1 MEQKIK
7 DLKQNNLTISKNIL
21 FFKLKNNLTRIYN
34 VENRHNFVTSDK
46 FALSIQNNDL
56 DNNANKKIIF
66 INSTGFTLWKDM
78 YSNPDFF
85 LKNQK
90 ILKKI
95 KISEAIKLLIE
106 SECFVNINKSMDL
119 FSRFKGNI
127 NKQLGIESLYR
138 REDLSKWWVYQ
149 KFNKENLKKMKNN
162 SYKFVQ
168 ENYVK
173 KFTYKYLNNKI
184 VLEIGCGHGFYSNI
198 FSKKAKFVDGFDYN
212 PDYIDYAKKNYK
224 SKNLNFTVN
233 DITKIEDKVFK
244 KYDYIFMIDVYLF
257 FFDKSFQNKLF
268 NNKNIILK
276 NIRKLLKNNGKLV
289 IIDPHNFWL
298 TSRFGEI
305 EKPYGILS
313 EYNKPSFSSLPNLSS
328 RLEPLFKNYFNL
340 ISLEELIPTTVGA
353 KYMDKR
359 EYNFIKEFPQW
370 YSFILQKNLN
380 G

>member
-34 VENRHNFVTSDK
+34 IENRHNFVTSDK

-138 REDLSKWWVYQ
+138 REDLSKWWVCQ

-298 TSRFGEI
+298 TPRFGEI

>member
-21 FFKLKNNLTRIYN
+21 FFKLKKNLTRIYN
-34 VENRHNFVTSDK
+34 IENRHNFVTSDK

-56 DNNANKKIIF
+56 DNNTNKKIIF

-95 KISEAIKLLIE
+95 KISDAIKLLIE
-106 SECFVNINKSMDL
+106 SECFVNLNKSMDL
-119 FSRFKGNI
+119 FSRYKGNI

-212 PDYIDYAKKNYK
+212 PDYVDYAKKNYK

-298 TSRFGEI
+298 TPRFGEI

-340 ISLEELIPTTVGA
+340 ISLEELIPSTVGT

>member
-34 VENRHNFVTSDK
+34 IENRHNFVTSDK

-119 FSRFKGNI
+119 FSRYKGNI

-173 KFTYKYLNNKI
+173 KFSYKYLNNKI

-298 TSRFGEI
+298 TPRFGEI

-313 EYNKPSFSSLPNLSS
+313 EYYKPSFSSLPNLSS